1 MPTIS
6 RRHPPSPDRR
16 LDQTTS
22 VACGQRPCDLAG
34 TGHSGLDELLGG
46 GFARGQLSEIV
57 GPRSSTRTGVL
68 ATVLAA
74 ATGRGEVVALIDPGD
89 QFMPTAG
96 AAFGLDL
103 SRLLWVRGEGG
114 GQPRD
119 VSPAIAR
126 ALTAL
131 ELVIDADE
139 FGVAVLDLSHLSA
152 RQMRQVPATAWSR
165 LFRRLAGGQTS
176 GLLLGPE
183 PTARSAEGQVVVLRA
198 SANAGAGAVG
208 RAGPPGAGARPAPD
222 AVWEIRVVPAHR
234 SSDAFVTFRGQ
245 RADA

>member
-6 RRHPPSPDRR
+6 RFHPPIPDRR
-16 LDQTTS
+16 LEQTTS
-22 VACGQRPCDLAG
+22 VACGQRPCDLADS
-34 TGHSGLDELLGG
+34 GHPGLDELLGG

-89 QFMPTAG
+89 QFMPTAS
-96 AAFGLDL
+96 AASGLDL
-103 SRLLWVRGEGG
+103 SRLLWVRGDGG

-119 VSPAIAR
+119 VSPSIAR

-131 ELVIDADE
+131 ELVIATDE

-152 RQMRQVPATAWSR
+152 RQMRQVPVTAWSG

-183 PTARSAEGQVVVLRA
+183 PTARSAEGQVVLLRTP
-198 SANAGAGAVG
+198 ANAGAGDV
-208 RAGPPGAGARPAPD
+208 RPPGAGARPVLD
-222 AVWEIRVVPAHR
+222 SVWEARVVPHR
-234 SSDAFVTFRGQ
+234 SSDAFTTFRGP

>member
-1 MPTIS
+1 M
-6 RRHPPSPDRR
+6 
-16 LDQTTS
+16 
-22 VACGQRPCDLAG
+22 ACGRRPCDLAG
-34 TGHSGLDELLGG
+34 TGHPGLDELLGG

-57 GPRSSTRTGVL
+57 GPCSSTRTGVL

-89 QFMPTAG
+89 QFMPTAS
-96 AAFGLDL
+96 AASGLDL
-103 SRLLWVRGEGG
+103 SRLLWVRGDGG

-119 VSPAIAR
+119 VSPSIAR

-131 ELVIDADE
+131 ELVIDTDE

-152 RQMRQVPATAWSR
+152 RQMRQVPVTAWSG

-183 PTARSAEGQVVVLRA
+183 PTARSAEGQVVLLRTP
-198 SANAGAGAVG
+198 ANAGAGDV
-208 RAGPPGAGARPAPD
+208 RPPGAGARPVLD
-222 AVWEIRVVPAHR
+222 SVWEARVVPHR
-234 SSDAFVTFRGQ
+234 SSDAFTTFRGP